1 MRRLIVCVAVL
12 CLGCGVVV
20 RAEASPLFLGQF
32 TFTLSS
38 GFGGLPPT
46 TVTAAYLFEDAP
58 PIFVDS
64 AQTEARY
71 EVISWTVTVSGLS
84 FPALPLQILVWND
97 LPTLS
102 PPILVDGY
110 HPGATL
116 SGTYLDNFRLL
127 GVGLDFEKF
136 GTPPLA
142 FTDLTLPTSV
152 ADLSGFTEVDPF
164 DHRSAVLVF
173 ENLATGGFFAPH
185 APTSSFTITPV
196 PEPATWLLFSTGLLG
211 LLGYSWQWKKRTA

>member
-12 CLGCGVVV
+12 CLGCSLVV
-20 RAEASPLFLGQF
+20 RAEASPVFLGQF
-32 TFTLSS
+32 TVTFSS

-64 AQTEARY
+64 AGTEARY
-71 EVISWTVTVSGLS
+71 GVISWAVTVGGLS
-84 FPALPLQILVWND
+84 FPALPSQLDVQND
-97 LPTLS
+97 LPLS
-102 PPILVDGY
+102 PPLLRDGY
-110 HPGATL
+110 HPIATL
-116 SGTYLDNFRLL
+116 SGTYLANFRLL

-211 LLGYSWQWKKRTA
+211 LLGYNWQRKKRTA